1 MMHKGGNEAMTTKRG
16 ALYLARLAMVVLVAT
31 ACSMSSTSQGGGGG
45 TGAMR
50 TSMSEPAGAG
60 NDWMTYHGSYQSW
73 HYSPLTEINPDNIK
87 RLQVAWVH
95 HPGRSTR
102 GLQSMPLVADG
113 VLYYTGSYSR
123 VWALDAATGKPI
135 WSYFPKLNDDLVAA
149 QTHSPY
155 TRGIALG
162 QGKVFVGTV
171 DGRLIALDMKTGR
184 PAWDTKLVNS
194 EKLTVGFT
202 GAPLFVK
209 DKVIIG
215 SQGGEWPGRGP
226 IFGVDAASG
235 RKVWEFL
242 TVAGTEE
249 SKKTWG
255 NDSWR
260 TGGGGGWMAGGYDAE
275 SNTVWWGTGNPAPL
289 YDWAGFEWKT
299 TGPRPGDNL
308 FTTAVIALDPDNGR
322 LKFYHQELPHDAWDF
337 DSAVGEFVMLERDGK
352 KLVVH
357 PNKGGHVFVY
367 DRKDASIVNVWQLTK
382 HINFVKSIDPKTGA
396 LIGRRDLP
404 LGKHTNLCP
413 AIAGGM
419 SWNSGA
425 YSPKTGLYYKI
436 GQEWCMDLEVIK
448 TTPVLEP
455 QAQLDIGANFKLRN
469 PEGDKAHGHLSARD
483 PVTGAK
489 KWEVMFPE
497 PPLASLLATG
507 GNLVFVPDP
516 RGMLRAYDAQS
527 GKEVWS
533 HNNGIGHNGGII
545 SFAAKG
551 KQYIA
556 VATGWGSLVGD
567 EFGELFGEPYK
578 SMPKDAGA
586 IVVFTLE

>member
-1 MMHKGGNEAMTTKRG
+1 MTRRRG
-16 ALYLARLAMVVLVAT
+16 ALYLTGLAIVVFVAT
-31 ACSMSSTSQGGGGG
+31 ACSMSTSETAGGGG
-45 TGAMR
+45 TAAA
-50 TSMSEPAGAG
+50 SMTAPGG
-60 NDWMTYHGSYQSW
+60 GDWTTYHGTYQSW
-73 HYSPLTEINPDNIK
+73 HYSPLTEINTDNVK
-87 RLQVAWVH
+87 RMKVAWVH

-155 TRGIALG
+155 TRGIAIG
-162 QGKVFVGTV
+162 MGKVYVGTV
-171 DGRLIALDMKTGR
+171 DGRLIALDMKTGQ

-235 RKVWEFL
+235 RKVWEFF

-255 NDSWR
+255 GESWK
-260 TGGGGGWMAGGYDAE
+260 TGGGGGWMAGAYDPE
-275 SNTVWWGTGNPAPL
+275 TNTVWWGTGNPAPL
-289 YDWAGFEWKT
+289 YDWAGSDWKT
-299 TGPRPGDNL
+299 AGPRPGDNL
-308 FTTAVIALDPDNGR
+308 FTSSIIALDPDNGR

-337 DSAVGEFVMLERDGK
+337 DSAVGEFVMLDRDGK

-367 DRKDASIVNVWQLTK
+367 DRKDASIVNVWQLAQN
-382 HINFVKSIDPKTGA
+382 INFVKGVDPKTGA
-396 LIGRRDLP
+396 LIGRRDLA

-455 QAQLDIGANFKLRN
+455 QAQLDIGANFTLRN
-469 PEGDKAHGHLSARD
+469 PEGGKAHGHLSGRD

-489 KWEVMFPE
+489 KWEVTFPE

-516 RGMLRAYDAQS
+516 RGMLRAYDAQT
-527 GKEVWS
+527 GKELWS

-545 SFAAKG
+545 SYSAKG

-567 EFGELFGEPYK
+567 EFGALFGEPYK

-586 IVVFTLE
+586 LVVFTLE